1 MNELLKNLV
10 CSGNECFCW
19 ILVLINIFAVFYLV
33 FCSFWKISGLVKLS
47 GWVYSGVLI
56 GATVLVLFFH
66 ACIYTLMAAVFTGM
80 ILMAILSIILPQ
92 QQDSYENREKVN
104 SLNKKGAYVIS
115 QTDDGWFAFELYV
128 GKKKLL
134 ASSTYAYRSIEEA
147 KEAIASCRENGKIA
161 ETEDRSG
168 PWIQEK
174 YIPKF
179 ELYKCENTYGFSL
192 RVFEE
197 DSIIHSKT
205 FSMLA
210 SCLNFLEATKAHID
224 TTEIYMS
231 LEKIGGD
238 NYKKWGVG
246 PEESIEEEP
255 VSENITEEVPVI
267 EEAAKEPPVKEEP
280 VAQKKCIVGV
290 VWPESSNP
298 DRTYRYQVPKESVK
312 VGDTVTAPTYDS
324 YNKKDVVRQARV
336 ISVEYYG
343 EGENM
348 VLPSKSIIS
357 VDKD

>member
-1 MNELLKNLV
+1 
-10 CSGNECFCW
+10 
-19 ILVLINIFAVFYLV
+19 
-33 FCSFWKISGLVKLS
+33 
-47 GWVYSGVLI
+47 
-56 GATVLVLFFH
+56 
-66 ACIYTLMAAVFTGM
+66 
-80 ILMAILSIILPQ
+80 
-92 QQDSYENREKVN
+92 
-104 SLNKKGAYVIS
+104 
-115 QTDDGWFAFELYV
+115 
-128 GKKKLL
+128 
-134 ASSTYAYRSIEEA
+134 
-147 KEAIASCRENGKIA
+147 
-161 ETEDRSG
+161 
-168 PWIQEK
+168 
-174 YIPKF
+174 
-179 ELYKCENTYGFSL
+179 
-192 RVFEE
+192 
-197 DSIIHSKT
+197 
-205 FSMLA
+205 MLA

-238 NYKKWGVG
+238 NYKKWGVD

-267 EEAAKEPPVKEEP
+267 EEATKETPVKEEP

-298 DRTYRYQVPKESVK
+298 DRTYRYQVPKVSVK